1 MRILMNTNPIAFQC
15 VGGGEIQL
23 LNTAKALQEIGV
35 EVSFF
40 DPWKTKITEFDIV
53 HYFTTA
59 AGSELFCKY
68 VKSLG
73 LPLVISPILWIESL
87 GKNDPIGEVNTLLN
101 ISDLISINSQ
111 SEIDNI
117 EAFMHYKPIKHE
129 KFHVTYNACADHIK
143 RPVSVSFSKH
153 YGITKPFVLVVANI
167 DERKNI
173 ASFIEV
179 MKRFTEFDL
188 VLIGQV
194 RDNDYFN
201 RLAIESNPQVKYIG
215 YLDNHSD
222 LLISAYRECHLFALP
237 SFLETPGI
245 VAIEACANQAKL
257 LITEV
262 GATKEYFG
270 EEAVYM
276 NPHNFEDMCAKLKI
290 ALYSKTV
297 SSPDVSRFTW
307 QNTALQLKEGYQKIV

>member
-1 MRILMNTNPIAFQC
+1 MKILMNTNPIAFQC

-23 LNTAKALQEIGV
+23 LNTAMALQEIGI

-53 HYFTTA
+53 HYFTVA

-73 LPLVISPILWIESL
+73 LQLVISPILWIESL
-87 GKNDPIGEVNTLLN
+87 GKNDPRGEVNTLLN
-101 ISDLISINSQ
+101 ISDLISVNSQ
-111 SEIDNI
+111 SEINNI
-117 EAFMHYKPIKHE
+117 EAFMHYNPIKHE
-129 KFHVTYNACADHIK
+129 KFHVTYNACADYIK
-143 RPVSVSFSKH
+143 RPVSISFSEH
-153 YGITKPFVLVVANI
+153 YDINKPFVLVVANI

-173 ASFIEV
+173 ASFIKA
-179 MKRFTEFDL
+179 MKFFPEFDL

-194 RDNDYFN
+194 RDENYFS
-201 RLAIESNPQVKYIG
+201 RLEIESNPQVKYIG
-215 YLDNHSD
+215 YLDNNSD

-245 VAIEACANQAKL
+245 VAIEACANQANL
-257 LITEV
+257 LITEI

-270 EEAVYM
+270 EEALYM
-276 NPHNFEDMCAKLKI
+276 NPHNFDDICAKLKS
-290 ALYSKTV
+290 ALYSKTMR
-297 SSPDVSRFTW
+297 SPDVSRFTW
-307 QNTALQLKEGYQKIV
+307 KNTALQLKEGYQKIL